1 MVISATTQE
10 SRDAVL
16 TDTDTTFHPRSAVIT
31 VSSSRVS
38 RAWFIAN
45 VVISATTQESR
56 DAVLTGTGT
65 TFHPRSAVITV
76 SSSRVSRAWFTA
88 NVVIS
93 ATTQESRDAVLTD
106 TGTPFHPRS
115 AVITVSSP
123 RVSPCVIYRKCGYI
137 SYNPRIQ
144 GCCAN
149 RYRYSLSSQK
159 CCYNRVIPKS
169 QSVRDLPQMWL
180 YQLQPKNPRMLC

>member
-1 MVISATTQE
+1 M
-10 SRDAVL
+10 L
-16 TDTDTTFHPRSAVIT
+16 TDTGTPFHPRSAVIT
-31 VSSSRVS
+31 VSS
-38 RAWFIAN
+38 
-45 VVISATTQESR
+45 
-56 DAVLTGTGT
+56 
-65 TFHPRSAVITV
+65 P
-76 SSSRVSRAWFTA
+76 RVSRAWFTA

-169 QSVRDLPQMWL
+169 QSCVIYRKCGYISYNPRIQGCCANRYRYSLSSQKCCYNRVIPKSQSMRDLPQMWL
-180 YQLQPKNPRMLC
+180 YQLQPKNSGMLC